1 MHWSYV
7 LLYQYLSVCN
17 HEIGILHAWLICEI
31 SPGASRNCTPVVNC
45 WIVSLSW
52 LKMVQSFRVTWK
64 IDRWVVKLHEPFTEY
79 VNIGKPSLYSHI
91 MKPPIHHCPVEKG
104 FATSCF
110 LWNIIWGQQFFHV
123 RNSNSMHQ
131 ILAKIQIHMQSQ
143 GHVYNLLFPMIYCDC
158 HGCKF
163 LLDLAVLGY
172 KPISHAFG

>member
-1 MHWSYV
+1 MYFYISTWVSATMRLGFYMHGWFVRSLKEPSGIAPQLSIAGLFLCV
-7 LLYQYLSVCN
+7 LTEN
-17 HEIGILHAWLICEI
+17 G
-31 SPGASRNCTPVVNC
+31 PV
-45 WIVSLSW
+45 LSW
-52 LKMVQSFRVTWK
+52 E

-131 ILAKIQIHMQSQ
+131 ILAKIQIHMQPQ